1 MFHVSISSREGSGVG
16 TNKRNTSM
24 KKLTLVLTL
33 LLTPSPLL
41 AQMGSDPSEPTIFR
55 IDDIPYKTQSTPF
68 GNLEIAIIFGD
79 PTKAG
84 PYVQRIK
91 FPPRMEVKPHSH
103 GKDELK
109 IVSLLEGELLFGYLG
124 EEGEAMKPG
133 NIWTESMGLVH
144 FGLAGD
150 KGAVIEI
157 FGIGPV
163 SSTPHIP
170 D

>member
-1 MFHVSISSREGSGVG
+1 
-16 TNKRNTSM
+16 M
-24 KKLTLVLTL
+24 KKLALILTL
-33 LLTPSPLL
+33 LLAPSPLL
-41 AQMGSDPSEPTIFR
+41 AQTGADPSQPTIFR
-55 IDDIPYKTQSTPF
+55 VDEITYKMQSTPF
-68 GNLEIAIIFGD
+68 GELGIALLFGD

-103 GKDELK
+103 GKGELK

-124 EEGEAMKPG
+124 QEGEAMKPG

-157 FGIGPV
+157 FGNGPV
-163 SSTPHIP
+163 SSTPYIP